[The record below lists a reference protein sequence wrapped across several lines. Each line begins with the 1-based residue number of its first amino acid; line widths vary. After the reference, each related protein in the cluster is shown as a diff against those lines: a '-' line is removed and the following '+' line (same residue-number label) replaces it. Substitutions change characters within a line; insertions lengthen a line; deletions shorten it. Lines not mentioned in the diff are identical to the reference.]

1 MTTKDKRIEEY
12 VCDCKDVEHIP
23 LNQAGYCGACEGK
36 RQPNQDKVGERIRE
50 ILSKLLSD
58 WADGN
63 VDNSDQALLQIKE
76 AMKVDEGEIDQV
88 ICEYRNAGKEW
99 NSVLLAHSI
108 CDYLE
113 GR

>member
-1 MTTKDKRIEEY
+1 MT
-12 VCDCKDVEHIP
+12 
-23 LNQAGYCGACEGK
+23 
-36 RQPNQDKVGERIRE
+36 QPNQDKVGERIRGILEKVYDRGYVKATTE
-50 ILSKLLSD
+50 I
-58 WADGN
+58 
-63 VDNSDQALLQIKE
+63 DQALLQIKE

-113 GR
+113 GRWR

>member
-1 MTTKDKRIEEY
+1 MT
-12 VCDCKDVEHIP
+12 
-23 LNQAGYCGACEGK
+23 
-36 RQPNQDKVGERIRE
+36 QPNQDKVGDRIRE
-50 ILSKLLSD
+50 ILLRLYNGAREDQRNKEVAIGLQTRI
-58 WADGN
+58 N
-63 VDNSDQALLQIKE
+63 QALLQIKE

>member
-1 MTTKDKRIEEY
+1 MT
-12 VCDCKDVEHIP
+12 
-23 LNQAGYCGACEGK
+23 
-36 RQPNQDKVGERIRE
+36 QPNQDKVGERIRE
-50 ILSKLLSD
+50 ILKILIRNLYKAPD
-58 WADGN
+58 EDIIN
-63 VDNSDQALLQIKE
+63 QALLQIKE

-113 GR
+113 GRWR